1 MLANAGLSTGGRRA
15 RTADSRQRSVGL
27 KGWDGVMDNNGV
39 NGRKKQKFGGADCVD
54 WCGLV
59 WIGVDWCGLV
69 WIGVDWCGLE
79 DAVNEPHKALRITPY
94 HLAKTLVDS
103 PPESD
108 DPIETRIEKDQT
120 SCGLCVRFLWCFK
133 FLCFLPSL
141 IVSKLCFGAVSSSFI
156 IFAMFLWS
164 SWSLTAFST
173 VTT

>member
-1 MLANAGLSTGGRRA
+1 MH
-15 RTADSRQRSVGL
+15 
-27 KGWDGVMDNNGV
+27 
-39 NGRKKQKFGGADCVD
+39 
-54 WCGLV
+54 
-59 WIGVDWCGLV
+59 V

-156 IFAMFLWS
+156 IFAMFL
-164 SWSLTAFST
+164 
-173 VTT
+173 